1 VFACNSAFVNDRPD
15 PMTATRTLGAA
26 ELRSIYSA
34 SETGAV
40 SAVYEETRQRH
51 IEHLLPQFA
60 EHFERVGW
68 SAQRLREER
77 TARLCDLVRIAVERS
92 PWHRARLS
100 DVNLETLDEDTLRE
114 LPLMTKQDQMG
125 SFDEIVTDP
134 AVRLADVNA
143 HIASLDGDAYFRNEL
158 HAVASGGS
166 SGFRGVFVWGWDAWA
181 TVQLTA
187 LRRSLLDRISDPE
200 FASRP
205 PVAMIVAAENATHF
219 TSALAETF
227 ATGAVE
233 THRFRVGTQIDQIV
247 TGLNEVAGDNLATY
261 PSMLAR
267 LIGEARSGRLTI
279 TPRRILTM
287 AEPLLPETRIA
298 AEATWHAPIANM
310 WGTSEGGVTAIG
322 CFKGPGMHL
331 TDDLLII
338 EPVDEHGEPVPAGV
352 QSNKIYLTNLFNPL
366 MPLIRYEITD
376 EITLNDEPCP
386 CGSHHRR
393 IDDIQGRNDDAF
405 IYQPGVS
412 VHPHLFRSILAKHST
427 ISEYQIEQTRTGA
440 QITICATGPVDTD
453 NIVSEIAGALVR
465 SGLQQ
470 PSVLIQCAADI
481 PRLATGKLKRFLP
494 LGPARSAV
502 VLLSR

>member
-1 VFACNSAFVNDRPD
+1 MS
-15 PMTATRTLGAA
+15 T
-26 ELRSIYSA
+26 
-34 SETGAV
+34 
-40 SAVYEETRQRH
+40 VYEETRQRH
-51 IEHLLPQFA
+51 IEHLLSRFG

-68 SAQRLREER
+68 SAERLREER
-77 TARLCDLVRIAVERS
+77 TARLRDLVRVAVERS
-92 PWHRARLS
+92 PWHRARLA
-100 DVNLETLDEDTLRE
+100 DVNFATLDEDTLRE
-114 LPLMTKQDQMG
+114 LPVMSKQDLMG

-143 HIASLDGDAYFRNEL
+143 HIASLDSDAYFRGEL

-166 SGFRGVFVWGWDAWA
+166 SGVRGVFVWGWDAWA

-200 FASRP
+200 LASRP

-219 TSALAETF
+219 TSAVSETF

-233 THRFRVGTQIDQIV
+233 THRFRVGAPIDQTV

-267 LIGEARSGRLTI
+267 LVGEAHSGRLTI
-279 TPRRILTM
+279 EPRRILTM
-287 AEPLLPETRIA
+287 AEPLLPEIREA
-298 AEATWHAPIANM
+298 AEDTWSAPVANM

-338 EPVDEHGEPVPAGV
+338 EPVDEHGDPVPAGV
-352 QSNKIYLTNLFNPL
+352 RSHKIYLTNLFNPL

-376 EITLNDEPCP
+376 EITVDEEPCA
-386 CGSHHRR
+386 CGSSHRR
-393 IDDIQGRNDDAF
+393 IRDIEGRNDDTF
-405 IYQPGVS
+405 HYRPTVS
-412 VHPHLFRSILAKHST
+412 VHPHLFRSILAKHSA
-427 ISEYQIEQTRTGA
+427 ISEYQIKQTPTGA
-440 QITICATGPVDTD
+440 QIAICPTGPVGTD
-453 NIVSEIAGALVR
+453 EIASEIASALGR

-470 PSVLIQCAADI
+470 PVVLIQPVADI
-481 PRLATGKLKRFLP
+481 PRLATGKLKRFVP
-494 LGPARSAV
+494 LD
-502 VLLSR
+502 